1 MFKIRGHFIKQEPY
15 FNNLMQLTFSTEC
28 GDLDIMVPQ
37 DDYQQYFVTDT
48 EPQMGSYWI
57 LRLFQKNYADLGGV
71 MLFRF
76 GTAEQIAEAPAA
88 PAPTEK
94 IEEKPM
100 APVAIKKIEKSP
112 AAEADAKSASAS
124 EELLP
129 ADTDEKDTAE
139 DEIPATSSNIES
151 NEATDG
157 EKAGEHE
164 EESEEQP
171 IKLTPVNKEASTT
184 DTSLIDDYDP
194 TKEFQNDDGDEEDDD
209 DFITDE
215 VQNVDGFNWDFQEKQ
230 PDESADVIE
239 AKTVGTG
246 DDVAEKFAE
255 HEAEKTA
262 SEQAAENDPTDL
274 AGKWSEDAAD
284 NDDEWADDDEADSN
298 EDDDDSENLW

>member
-28 GDLDIMVPQ
+28 CDLDIMVPQ

-139 DEIPATSSNIES
+139 DEIPATSSNVES

-209 DFITDE
+209 DI
-215 VQNVDGFNWDFQEKQ
+215 
-230 PDESADVIE
+230 
-239 AKTVGTG
+239 
-246 DDVAEKFAE
+246 
-255 HEAEKTA
+255 
-262 SEQAAENDPTDL
+262 
-274 AGKWSEDAAD
+274 
-284 NDDEWADDDEADSN
+284 
-298 EDDDDSENLW
+298 